1 MLSCMG
7 GRMCDEE
14 SSNGG
19 KEECGL
25 DVAIPYFVSFI
36 FFCSFLVSTCCS
48 LVPGT
53 FREYSL

>member
-1 MLSCMG
+1 MG